1 MRKGKKNG
9 RRPKRFLQDEQDEIL
24 QKNEGKKKSK
34 VQICL
39 LMIVTIVLWSK
50 LWTFSY
56 KILPALTE
64 PSLEV
69 EASDLL

>member
-39 LMIVTIVLWSK
+39 LMIVTIVL
-50 LWTFSY
+50 
-56 KILPALTE
+56 
-64 PSLEV
+64 
-69 EASDLL
+69 